1 MEEKMTMGDLCPGQ
15 KGIILKVG
23 GAKTL
28 RRRIMDMG
36 VVKGAE
42 VEMVR
47 YAPLGDPMEFVVK
60 GYHLSLRREEAG
72 EVEIELEIEHVV
84 EESQA

>member
-1 MEEKMTMGDLCPGQ
+1 MVDKITMGDLLPGQ
-15 KGIILKVG
+15 KGVIVRVCGPKS
-23 GAKTL
+23 L

-47 YAPLGDPMEFVVK
+47 FAPLGDPMEFVVR
-60 GYHLSLRREEAG
+60 GYHLSLRRCEASG
-72 EVEIELEIEHVV
+72 VEVELV
-84 EESQA
+84 A